1 MNKAIKA
8 FLRYPTITAI
18 LVIMA
23 VAMGIHA
30 LMGMPRTEDPTIT
43 IRTGIVAAM
52 YPGATTEQVEKQIT
66 KTLESHIFKFQEVC
80 KEKTYS
86 TSRPGL
92 AIINVELEKNV
103 KVPDVFWAKLRH
115 EMNQVR
121 AQELPSEVMGP
132 VVNSDFGDTVA
143 MLISV
148 SGERYGY
155 RELRDYVDTI
165 QDSLRT
171 VPEVGKIAVYGRQN
185 EQIWVTSSLERMSH
199 YFTDPRQIAGA
210 LNQRNEVHASGSAR
224 TDNGKI
230 PLHTTGLFNTE
241 DQIKK
246 VMVGQSPTGQP
257 SYIGDFAKVER
268 RYQDPE
274 FMVRYD
280 GKPALI
286 ISVEMQKGHNMVEM
300 GEKVTEVLNHRVK
313 PLLPPDLHLDYI
325 ANQPEV
331 VQERMSHMGREFL
344 IAIGCVIVV
353 TVLLLPFRVS
363 LIAALAIPTTMLT
376 TIAVMNAFGVQLH
389 QVSIA
394 ALIVVLGI
402 VVDDAIVIADN
413 YVELLDHKVPKAEA
427 AWRSATEVL
436 VPVLTATLTIIAS
449 FLPLVILSGSPGE
462 FILALP
468 ITVAVALSV
477 SFLVAVFVTPL
488 LCRTFI
494 HQGLHDHD
502 AEPAKHAK
510 KFNALDLLQVAY
522 KKAITYFMAKPMLA
536 VGLGAAGIALGGL
549 LFRFVPQEFFPNAER
564 NQFVVDLWMPQGTR
578 IEATDATMKRIEG
591 ELLRDK
597 RVTHLAGF
605 VGQGSPRFYYNVN
618 PQQPDPA
625 YGQFIVNTVDVKA
638 TTALVAELRT
648 RLARLTPEGM
658 VLVQELQ
665 QGQVMEAPIEFRIS
679 GDDDSKL
686 KAIGEQIGDILQK
699 DPRAQFL
706 HTDYRNDS
714 PMVNVDLN
722 TELANR
728 LGITHM
734 GVSNLL
740 NGAFDGTPVS
750 TFWEGDRAV
759 NIVLRVD
766 PEHRATFDDVRNTY
780 VGSSFTNGKVP
791 LRAIADLAPAWQTS
805 RLVRRNGVRTLT
817 VRCLQAPKAYASDIL
832 KAALPKVKAIALPPG
847 YHLEL
852 GGEFANQEETQP
864 EMVGALGISLLAI
877 FFILMIQFRNLSEPL
892 VVMASIPLSLF
903 GVVVGLLLTRNSF
916 GFTAF
921 MGMISL
927 CGIVVRN
934 AIILID
940 YIKEK
945 MHEGIPLVE
954 AATMAGERRLRPIFL
969 TTMAAAV
976 GVTPM
981 ILSGSKMWSPLAS
994 VLAVGLIFSMFF
1006 TLLVVPVIY
1015 VLVFR
1020 PKENASAGSSMAS
1033 IIPMGILALALVLA
1047 SPLSA
1052 GAPEPRNLT
1061 LETAVASALDHS
1073 TGVRIAR
1080 AKVEEASGK
1089 RRTARADF
1097 FPQLSTDATWL
1108 KRNDQPFMTIPVGS
1122 LGAVPG
1128 MGPFPTEDISLGQGK
1143 THLFI
1148 QNLTLSQPL
1157 TQLFKIHHG
1166 NEVASAEER
1175 AAKAELRKMESE
1187 IAFLTRQAY
1196 FGLLIAQA
1204 HITAAQVGVA
1214 AADLQDLDAKEAVK
1228 AGNALKVLSTGSRA
1242 KLLQNRHKLLS
1253 AQATA
1258 ADLTSELNDLMG
1270 EPLQTPLN
1278 LAPVSSDARPLPTRE
1293 ALLNQVRQSNPDL
1306 AAAQATLEKSRSGL
1320 KAGKA
1325 EYIPEMGAFVRRT
1338 HQDGLPFVQANST
1351 SYGLSLSWNIF
1362 DWGKRSGVVKQRA
1375 ALVNQAS
1382 SNYDHVR
1389 SRTEIDLDKLLRK
1402 LETARILAEAADEAC
1417 VMNVEKARLAGN
1429 QHQAGLIPASKKA
1442 EADAEAKASEADLL
1456 AARLGLDLTR
1466 AELDRLLGGGQNL

>member
-1 MNKAIKA
+1 MKTAIKA

-52 YPGATTEQVEKQIT
+52 YPGATTEQVEKQVT
-66 KTLESHIFKFQEVC
+66 KTLEAHIFKFQEVR

-86 TSRPGL
+86 TSRPGI

-103 KVPDVFWAKLRH
+103 KTPDVFWAKLRH
-115 EMNQVR
+115 EMNLVR
-121 AQELPSEVMGP
+121 AQELPREVMGP
-132 VVNSDFGDTVA
+132 VVDSDFGDTVA

-165 QDSLRT
+165 QDALRT

-210 LNQRNEVHASGSAR
+210 LNQRNEVQATGSAR

-246 VMVGQSPTGQP
+246 VMVGTSPTGQP
-257 SYIGDFAKVER
+257 SYIGDFANVER

-280 GKPALI
+280 GKPALM

-300 GEKVTEVLNHRVK
+300 GEKVTEVINQRVK

-376 TIAVMNAFGVQLH
+376 TIAVMNAFGIQLH

-413 YVELLDHKVPKAEA
+413 YVELLDHKVPRAEA

-449 FLPLVILSGSPGE
+449 FLPLIILSGSSGE

-502 AEPAKHAK
+502 AEPTEHAK

-522 KKAITYFMAKPMLA
+522 SKAINYFMAKPMLA
-536 VGLGAAGIALGGL
+536 VGLGVVGIVLGAF
-549 LFRFVPQEFFPNAER
+549 LFRFVPDEFFPNAER

-578 IEATDATMKRIEG
+578 IEATDATMKRIEN
-591 ELLRDK
+591 ELLHDK
-597 RVTHLAGF
+597 RVTHFAGF
-605 VGQGSPRFYYNVN
+605 VGQSSPRFYYNVN

-625 YGQFIVNTVDVKA
+625 YGQFLVNAVDVKA
-638 TTALVAELRT
+638 TTALVSELRT
-648 RLARLTPEGM
+648 HLARVAPEGM

-665 QGQVMEAPIEFRIS
+665 QGSVMEAPIEFRIS
-679 GDDDSKL
+679 GDDETKL

-740 NGAFDGTPVS
+740 NGAFDGAPVS

-766 PEHRATFDDVRNTY
+766 PAHRATFDDVRNTY
-780 VGSSFTNGKVP
+780 VGSSFTNEKVP
-791 LRAIADLAPAWQTS
+791 LRAIADLTPAWQTS

-817 VRCLQAPKAYASDIL
+817 VRCLQAPKTYASAIL
-832 KAALPKVKAIALPPG
+832 KDALPKVKAIALPPG

-877 FFILMIQFRNLSEPL
+877 FLILMIQFRNLAEPL

-903 GVVVGLLLTRNSF
+903 GVVVGLLMTRNSF

-940 YIKEK
+940 YMKEK

-1020 PKENASAGSSMAS
+1020 SKQESSTGASMSS
-1033 IIPMGILALALVLA
+1033 IIPMFILALVLA

-1052 GAPEPRNLT
+1052 GTPEPKRLT
-1061 LETAVASALDHS
+1061 LEGAVASALEHS
-1073 TGVRIAR
+1073 AGIRIAR

-1089 RRTARADF
+1089 KRTAGADY
-1097 FPQLSTDATWL
+1097 FPQLTTDATWL
-1108 KRNDQPFMTIPVGS
+1108 KRNDQPFMTVPAGS
-1122 LGAVPG
+1122 LGTVPG
-1128 MGPFPTEDISLGQGK
+1128 LGPFPTQDASLGQGK

-1166 NEVASAEER
+1166 NDVASAEER
-1175 AAKAELRKMESE
+1175 VAKAELRKMETE

-1204 HITAAQVGVA
+1204 QITAAQTGVVA
-1214 AADLQDLDAKEAVK
+1214 AEQQDLDAKEAVK

-1270 EPLQTPLN
+1270 EALQTPLD
-1278 LAPVSSDARPLPTRE
+1278 LAPVPPDARPLPTRE
-1293 ALLNQVRQSNPDL
+1293 ALLDQVRQSNPDL
-1306 AAAQATLEKSRSGL
+1306 AVAQATLEKSRSGL

-1325 EYIPEMGAFVRRT
+1325 EYIPEVGAFVRQT

-1362 DWGKRSGVVKQRA
+1362 DWGKRSGVVNQRA

-1382 SNYDHVR
+1382 TNFDHAR
-1389 SRTEIDLDKLLRK
+1389 NRAEIDLDKLLRK
-1402 LETARILAEAADEAC
+1402 LETARILTEAADEAC
-1417 VMNVEKARLAGN
+1417 AMNVEKARLAGN
-1429 QHQAGLIPASKKA
+1429 QNLSGLIPASKKV

-1466 AELDRLLGGGQNL
+1466 AELDRLLGGGQNP

>member
-8 FLRYPTITAI
+8 FLRYPTITAV

-30 LMGMPRTEDPTIT
+30 LLGMPRTEDPTIT

-52 YPGATTEQVEKQIT
+52 YPGATSEQVEKQVT
-66 KTLESHIFKFQEVC
+66 KTLESHIFKFQEVR

-103 KVPDVFWAKLRH
+103 KTPDVFWAKLRH
-115 EMNQVR
+115 EMNVVK
-121 AQELPSEVMGP
+121 ATELPSEVMGP
-132 VVNSDFGDTVA
+132 VVDSDFGDTVA

-148 SGERYGY
+148 SGEHYGY
-155 RELRDYVDTI
+155 RELRDYVDQI
-165 QDSLRT
+165 QDALRT

-185 EQIWVTSSLERMSH
+185 EQIWVTSDLERMSQ
-199 YFTDPRQIAGA
+199 YFTDPRMVIAA
-210 LNQRNEVHASGSAR
+210 LNQRNEVQSAGSAR
-224 TDNGKI
+224 TDNETI
-230 PLHTTGLFNTE
+230 PLHTTGSFNTE

-246 VMVGQSPTGQP
+246 VMVGMSPTGQP
-257 SYIGDFAKVER
+257 IYIGDFAKVER
-268 RYQDPE
+268 RYQDPD

-280 GKPALI
+280 GKPALM
-286 ISVEMQKGHNMVEM
+286 ISVEMQKGHNIVEM
-300 GEKVTEVLNHRVK
+300 GNKVTEVLNRLK
-313 PLLPPDLHLDYI
+313 PQLPPDLHMDYV
-325 ANQPEV
+325 ANQPKV
-331 VQERMSHMGREFL
+331 VEERIAGLGHEFV
-344 IAIGCVIVV
+344 IAIGCVILV
-353 TVLLLPFRVS
+353 TLLLLPMRVS

-376 TIAVMNAFGVQLH
+376 TIAVMNAIGLQLH

-413 YVELLDHKVPKAEA
+413 YVELLDHKVPRPEA

-436 VPVLTATLTIIAS
+436 VPVLAATLTIIAS
-449 FLPLVILSGSPGE
+449 FLPLIIISGSAGE

-477 SFLVAVFVTPL
+477 SFLVAVFITPL

-494 HQGLHDHD
+494 HKGLHDHD
-502 AEPAKHAK
+502 ADPKEQAK
-510 KFNALDLLQVAY
+510 KFNALDLLQDAY
-522 KKAITYFMAKPMLA
+522 KKAITYFMAHPALA
-536 VGLGAAGIALGGL
+536 VGLGVAGIVLGAF
-549 LFRFVPQEFFPNAER
+549 LFRFVPQQFFPSAER

-578 IEATDATMKRIEG
+578 IEATDGVMKRIEN
-591 ELLRDK
+591 ELLHDK
-597 RVTHLAGF
+597 EVTHLAGF
-605 VGQGSPRFYYNVN
+605 VGQSSPRFYYNVN

-625 YGQFIVNTVDVKA
+625 YGQFIVNTVDEKA
-638 TTALVAELRT
+638 TPALVADLRI
-648 RLARLTPEGM
+648 RLARLVPEGM

-665 QGQVMEAPIEFRIS
+665 QGAVQEAPIEFRIS
-679 GDDDSKL
+679 GDDESKL
-686 KAIGEQIGDILQK
+686 KAIGGQIEDILHT
-699 DPRAQFL
+699 DPRAQFI

-714 PMVNVDLN
+714 PMLNVNLN

-740 NGAFDGTPVS
+740 NGAFDGAPVS

-759 NIVLRVD
+759 NILLRVD
-766 PEHRATFDDVRNTY
+766 PAHRASFDDVRDTY
-780 VGSSFTNGKVP
+780 VGSSIASEKVP
-791 LRAIADLAPAWQTS
+791 LRAVADLAPAWQTS
-805 RLVRRNGVRTLT
+805 RIVRRNGVPTLT
-817 VRCLQAPKAYASDIL
+817 VRCLAAPGTYASAIL
-832 KAALPKVKAIALPPG
+832 KEALPKVKALELPPG
-847 YHLEL
+847 YRLEL
-852 GGEFANQEETQP
+852 GGEFANQNETQP
-864 EMVGALGISLLAI
+864 EMVVALGISLLAI
-877 FFILMIQFRNLSEPL
+877 FFILMIQFRNLVEPL

-903 GVVVGLLLTRNSF
+903 GVVLGLIITRNSF

-945 MHEGIPLVE
+945 LHEGIPLVE
-954 AATMAGERRLRPIFL
+954 AATLAGERRLRPIFL

-1020 PKENASAGSSMAS
+1020 PRKKSGTGLGVAS
-1033 IIPMGILALALVLA
+1033 IIPLVVLALAF
-1047 SPLSA
+1047 SRPLSA
-1052 GAPEPRNLT
+1052 AAPGVRHLT
-1061 LETAVASALDHS
+1061 LEEAVASALDHS
-1073 TGVRIAR
+1073 AGIRIAR
-1080 AKVEEASGK
+1080 AKVDEAAGK
-1089 RRTARADF
+1089 KRTARADY
-1097 FPQLSTDATWL
+1097 FPQLSMDATWL
-1108 KRNDQPFMTIPVGS
+1108 KRNDQPFMTIPAGS
-1122 LGAVPG
+1122 LGTVPG
-1128 MGPFPTEDISLGQGK
+1128 LGPFPTEDASLGQGK
-1143 THLFI
+1143 THLFV

-1175 AAKAELRKMESE
+1175 VAQAELRKMETE
-1187 IAFLTRQAY
+1187 IAYRTRQAY

-1204 HITAAQVGVA
+1204 QITAAQEGVTA
-1214 AADLQDLDAKEAVK
+1214 AEQQDLDAREAVK
-1228 AGNALKVLSTGSRA
+1228 AGNALKVLQTGSRA
-1242 KLLQNRHKLLS
+1242 KLLQNRHKLIE

-1270 EPLQTPLN
+1270 EPLQTPLD
-1278 LAPVSSDARPLPTRE
+1278 LAPVSPDPRPLPTRE
-1293 ALLNQVRQSNPDL
+1293 AMMEQIRKSNPDL
-1306 AAAQATLEKSRSGL
+1306 GIAQATLEKSRSAL
-1320 KAGKA
+1320 KAGKS
-1325 EYIPEMGAFVRRT
+1325 EYIPEVGAFVRQT

-1351 SYGLSLSWNIF
+1351 SYGLSLSWNIL
-1362 DWGKRSGVVKQRA
+1362 DWGKRSGVVHQRA
-1375 ALVNQAS
+1375 ALVNQAT
-1382 SNYDHVR
+1382 YDYDR
-1389 SRTEIDLDKLLRK
+1389 LRNRAEIDLDKLLRK
-1402 LETARILAEAADEAC
+1402 LETDQLQVEAAEEAHA
-1417 VMNVEKARLAGN
+1417 MNAEKARLTGN
-1429 QHQAGLIPASKKA
+1429 QFRAGLIPAAKKLEA
-1442 EADAEAKASEADLL
+1442 EADARASEADLL

-1466 AELDRLLGGGQNL
+1466 AGLDRLLGGGLGR

>member
-18 LVIMA
+18 LFIMTVA
-23 VAMGIHA
+23 VGLHA

-52 YPGATTEQVEKQIT
+52 YPGATSEQVEKQVT
-66 KTLESHIFKFQEVC
+66 KTLESHIFKFQEVR

-86 TSRPGL
+86 TNRPGI

-103 KVPDVFWAKLRH
+103 KNPDVFWAKLRH
-115 EMNQVR
+115 EMNLVK
-121 AQELPSEVMGP
+121 ATELPSEVMGP
-132 VVNSDFGDTVA
+132 VVDSDFGDTVA
-143 MLISV
+143 MLICV

-155 RELRDYVDTI
+155 RELRDYVDQI
-165 QDSLRT
+165 QDAVRT

-185 EQIWVTSSLERMSH
+185 EQVWVTSSLERMSH
-199 YFTDPRQIAGA
+199 YFTDPRQVAGA
-210 LNQRNEVHASGSAR
+210 LNQRNEIQATGSAR
-224 TDNGKI
+224 TDNGQI
-230 PLHTTGLFNTE
+230 PLHTTGYFNTE

-246 VMVGQSPTGQP
+246 VMVGMSPTGQP
-257 SYIGDFAKVER
+257 IYIGDFANVER

-280 GKPALI
+280 GKPALM
-286 ISVEMQKGHNMVEM
+286 ISVEMQKGHNIVEM
-300 GEKVTEVLNHRVK
+300 GEKVTEVLDQRVK

-325 ANQPEV
+325 ANQPKV
-331 VQERMSHMGREFL
+331 VEERIAGLGHEFL
-344 IAIGCVIVV
+344 IAIGCVILV
-353 TVLLLPFRVS
+353 TILLLPMRVAV
-363 LIAALAIPTTMLT
+363 IAALAIPTTMLT
-376 TIAVMNAFGVQLH
+376 TVGVMNAIGIQLH

-394 ALIVVLGI
+394 ALILVLGI

-413 YVELLDHKVPKAEA
+413 YVELLDHKVPRPEA
-427 AWRSATEVL
+427 AWRSASEVL
-436 VPVLTATLTIIAS
+436 VPVLVATLTIIAS
-449 FLPLVILSGSPGE
+449 FLPLTIISGSSGE

-477 SFLVAVFVTPL
+477 SFLVAIFLTPL

-494 HQGLHDHD
+494 MKGLHDHS
-502 AEPAKHAK
+502 AEPVEGAK
-510 KFNALDLLQVAY
+510 KFNALDILQAGY
-522 KKAITYFMAKPMLA
+522 KKAITYFMARPMVA
-536 VGLGAAGIALGGL
+536 VGLGVAGIVLGAF
-549 LFRFVPQEFFPNAER
+549 LFRFVPEQFFPNAER

-578 IEATDATMKRIEG
+578 IEATDAVMKRIEA
-591 ELLRDK
+591 ELLHDK
-597 RVTHLAGF
+597 EVAHIAGF
-605 VGQGSPRFYYNVN
+605 VGQSSPRFYYNVN

-625 YGQFIVNTVDVKA
+625 YGQFIVNTRTVKGS
-638 TTALVAELRT
+638 TTLVADLRT
-648 RLARLTPEGM
+648 RLARLAPEGM

-665 QGQVMEAPIEFRIS
+665 QGAVMEAPIEFRIS
-679 GDDDSKL
+679 GDDETKL
-686 KAIGEQIGDILQK
+686 KAIGEQIGDILHK
-699 DPRAQFL
+699 DPKAQFI

-714 PMVNVDLN
+714 PLVNVNLN

-740 NGAFDGTPVS
+740 YGAFDGAPVS

-766 PEHRATFDDVRNTY
+766 PAHRASFDDVRNTY
-780 VGSSFTNGKVP
+780 VGSSISNGRVP
-791 LRAIADLAPAWQTS
+791 LRAVADLAPSWQTS

-817 VRCLQAPKAYASDIL
+817 VRCLAAPGAYAANIL
-832 KAALPKVKAIALPPG
+832 KAALPKVKALELPAG

-864 EMVGALGISLLAI
+864 EMVVALSISLLAI
-877 FFILMIQFRNLSEPL
+877 FLILMLQFRNLVEPL

-903 GVVVGLLLTRNSF
+903 GVVVGLLITRNSF

-945 MHEGIPLVE
+945 LHEGVPLVE
-954 AATMAGERRLRPIFL
+954 AATLAGERRLRPIFL

-981 ILSGSKMWSPLAS
+981 ILSGSKLWSPLAS

-1020 PKENASAGSSMAS
+1020 SKQPSSTGSSVVS
-1033 IIPMGILALALVLA
+1033 IIPLVILALALA

-1052 GAPEPRNLT
+1052 EAPEPRHLT
-1061 LETAVASALDHS
+1061 LESAVASALEHS
-1073 TGVRIAR
+1073 AGVRIAR

-1089 RRTARADF
+1089 RRTARADY

-1108 KRNDQPFMTIPVGS
+1108 KRNDQPFMTIPAGS
-1122 LGAVPG
+1122 LGTVPG
-1128 MGPFPTEDISLGQGK
+1128 MGPFPTQDANLGQGK
-1143 THLFI
+1143 THLFV

-1157 TQLFKIHHG
+1157 TQMFKIHHG

-1175 AAKAELRKMESE
+1175 VAQAELRKMETE
-1187 IAFLTRQAY
+1187 IAYLTRQAY
-1196 FGLLIAQA
+1196 FGLLIAKAQ
-1204 HITAAQVGVA
+1204 IMAAQTSLA
-1214 AADLQDLDAKEAVK
+1214 AAEQQDLDAKEAVS
-1228 AGNALKVLSTGSRA
+1228 AGNALKVIQTGSRA
-1242 KLLQNRHKLLS
+1242 KLLQNRHKLIS
-1253 AQATA
+1253 ARATA
-1258 ADLTSELNDLMG
+1258 ADLMSELDDLMG
-1270 EPLQTPLN
+1270 ESLQSPLD
-1278 LAPVSSDARPLPTRE
+1278 LAPVSPDPRPLPTRE
-1293 ALLNQVRQSNPDL
+1293 AMLDQVRQGNPDL
-1306 AAAQATLEKSRSGL
+1306 AVAQATLEKSRSAL
-1320 KAGKA
+1320 KAGKS
-1325 EYIPEMGAFVRRT
+1325 EYIPELGAFIRQT
-1338 HQDGLPFVQANST
+1338 HQDGVPFVQANST
-1351 SYGLSLSWNIF
+1351 TYGLSLSWNIL
-1362 DWGKRSGVVKQRA
+1362 DWGKRSGVVNQRA
-1375 ALVNQAS
+1375 ALVSQAS
-1382 SNYDHVR
+1382 SNYDR
-1389 SRTEIDLDKLLRK
+1389 IRNRAEIDLDKLLRK
-1402 LETARILAEAADEAC
+1402 VETAKLLVEAAEEAC
-1417 VMNVEKARLAGN
+1417 AMNVEKARLAGN
-1429 QHQAGLIPASKKA
+1429 QNQSGLIPVTKKV
-1442 EADAEAKASEADLL
+1442 EADAEATASEADLL

-1466 AELDRLLGGGQNL
+1466 AELDRLLGGGLRQ

>member
-18 LVIMA
+18 LFIMA
-23 VAMGIHA
+23 VAVGIHA

-52 YPGATTEQVEKQIT
+52 YPGATSEQVEKQVT
-66 KTLESHIFKFQEVC
+66 KTLESHIFKFQEVR

-86 TSRPGL
+86 TNRPGI

-103 KVPDVFWAKLRH
+103 KNPDVFWAKLRH
-115 EMNQVR
+115 EMNLVKVT
-121 AQELPSEVMGP
+121 ELPSEVMGP
-132 VVNSDFGDTVA
+132 VVDSDFGDTVA
-143 MLISV
+143 MLVCV

-165 QDSLRT
+165 QDALRT
-171 VPEVGKIAVYGRQN
+171 VPEVGKIAVYGQQN
-185 EQIWVTSSLERMSH
+185 EQVWVTSSLERMSQ
-199 YFTDPRQIAGA
+199 YFTDPRQVAGA
-210 LNQRNEVHASGSAR
+210 LNQRNEIQATGSAR
-224 TDNGKI
+224 TDNGNI
-230 PLHTTGLFNTE
+230 PLHATGSFNTE

-246 VMVGQSPTGQP
+246 VMVGMSPTGQP
-257 SYIGDFAKVER
+257 IYIGDFANVER

-280 GKPALI
+280 GKPALM
-286 ISVEMQKGHNMVEM
+286 ISVEMQKGKNIVEM
-300 GEKVTEVLNHRVK
+300 GEKVTEVLDHRVK

-325 ANQPEV
+325 ANQPKV
-331 VQERMSHMGREFL
+331 VEERIAGLGHEFL
-344 IAIGCVIVV
+344 IAIGCVILV
-353 TVLLLPFRVS
+353 TILLLPMRVAV
-363 LIAALAIPTTMLT
+363 IAALAIPTTMLT
-376 TIAVMNAFGVQLH
+376 TVGVMNAIGIQLH

-394 ALIVVLGI
+394 ALILVLGI

-413 YVELLDHKVPKAEA
+413 YVELLDHKVPRLEA
-427 AWRSATEVL
+427 AWRSASDVL
-436 VPVLTATLTIIAS
+436 VPVLVATLTIIAS
-449 FLPLVILSGSPGE
+449 FLPLTIISGSSGE

-477 SFLVAVFVTPL
+477 SFLVAVFLTPL

-494 HQGLHDHD
+494 LKGLHDHS
-502 AEPAKHAK
+502 AEPVEEGVK
-510 KFNALDLLQVAY
+510 KFNALDLLQAGY
-522 KKAITYFMAKPMLA
+522 KTAITYFMARPMVA
-536 VGLGAAGIALGGL
+536 VGLGTAGIVLGVF
-549 LFRFVPQEFFPNAER
+549 LFRFVPQQFFPNAER

-578 IEATDATMKRIEG
+578 IEATDTVMKRIEA
-591 ELLRDK
+591 ELLHDK
-597 RVTHLAGF
+597 EVAHIAGF
-605 VGQGSPRFYYNVN
+605 VGQSSPRFYYNVN

-625 YGQFIVNTVDVKA
+625 YGQFIVNTNTVKGS
-638 TTALVAELRT
+638 TVLVADLRT
-648 RLARLTPEGM
+648 RLARLVPEGM

-665 QGQVMEAPIEFRIS
+665 QGAVMEAPIEFRIS
-679 GDDDSKL
+679 GDDETKL

-699 DPRAQFL
+699 DPKAQFI
-706 HTDYRNDS
+706 HTDFRNDS
-714 PMVNVDLN
+714 PMVNVNLN

-740 NGAFDGTPVS
+740 HGAFDGAPVS

-766 PEHRATFDDVRNTY
+766 PAHRASFDDLRDTY
-780 VGSSFTNGKVP
+780 VGSSITNGRVP
-791 LRAIADLAPAWQTS
+791 LRAVADLAPAWQTS

-817 VRCLQAPKAYASDIL
+817 VRCLAAPGAYAADIL
-832 KAALPKVKAIALPPG
+832 KGALPKVKALELPAG

-864 EMVGALGISLLAI
+864 EMVVALSISLLAI
-877 FFILMIQFRNLSEPL
+877 FLILMLQFRNLVEPL

-903 GVVVGLLLTRNSF
+903 GVVAGLLVTRNSF

-945 MHEGIPLVE
+945 LHEGVPLVE
-954 AATMAGERRLRPIFL
+954 AATLAGERRLRPIFL

-981 ILSGSKMWSPLAS
+981 ILSGSKLWSPLAS

-1015 VLVFR
+1015 VLVFQ
-1020 PKENASAGSSMAS
+1020 PKENPSTGSGATS
-1033 IIPMGILALALVLA
+1033 IIPMVILALALV
-1047 SPLSA
+1047 SPLNA
-1052 GAPEPRNLT
+1052 GTTEPRRLT

-1073 TGVRIAR
+1073 AAIRIAR

-1089 RRTARADF
+1089 KRTARADY
-1097 FPQLSTDATWL
+1097 FPQLSMDATWL
-1108 KRNDQPFMTIPVGS
+1108 KRNDQPFMTIPTGS
-1122 LGAVPG
+1122 LGTVPG
-1128 MGPFPTEDISLGQGK
+1128 LGPFPTQDATLGQGK
-1143 THLFI
+1143 THLFY
-1148 QNLTLSQPL
+1148 QNITLSQPL

-1175 AAKAELRKMESE
+1175 VAKAELRKMETE
-1187 IAFLTRQAY
+1187 IAYLTRQTY
-1196 FGLLIAQA
+1196 YGLLIAQA
-1204 HITAAQVGVA
+1204 QIKAAQTGLA
-1214 AADLQDLDAKEAVK
+1214 AAEQQDLDAKEAVR
-1228 AGNALKVLSTGSRA
+1228 AGHALKVLQTGSRA
-1242 KLLQNRHKLLS
+1242 KLLQNRHRLLA
-1253 AQATA
+1253 AQAAA
-1258 ADLTSELNDLMG
+1258 ADLSSELNDLMG
-1270 EPLQTPLN
+1270 EPLPTPLD
-1278 LAPVSSDARPLPTRE
+1278 LAPVYPDPRPLPERDAMLE
-1293 ALLNQVRQSNPDL
+1293 QVRKSNPDL
-1306 AAAQATLEKSRSGL
+1306 AVAQASLDKSRSAL
-1320 KAGKA
+1320 KAGKS
-1325 EYIPEMGAFVRRT
+1325 EYIPEVGAFVRQT
-1338 HQDGLPFVQANST
+1338 HQDGLPFVQTNST
-1351 SYGLSLSWNIF
+1351 SYGLSLTWNIL
-1362 DWGKRSGVVKQRA
+1362 DWGKRSGVVNQRA
-1375 ALVNQAS
+1375 ALVSQAS
-1382 SNYDHVR
+1382 SNYHRVR
-1389 SRTEIDLDKLLRK
+1389 NRAEIDLDKLLRK
-1402 LETARILAEAADEAC
+1402 LETARILAEAAEEAC
-1417 VMNVEKARLAGN
+1417 AMNLEKARLTGN
-1429 QHQAGLIPASKKA
+1429 QHQAGLVPAARKV

-1466 AELDRLLGGGQNL
+1466 AELDRLLGGGQNP

>member
-23 VAMGIHA
+23 VALGIHA
-30 LMGMPRTEDPTIT
+30 LMGMPRTEDPSIT
-43 IRTGIVAAM
+43 IRTGIVAAI
-52 YPGATTEQVEKQIT
+52 YPGATTEQVEKQVT
-66 KTLESHIFKFQEVC
+66 KTLESHIFKFQEVR

-103 KVPDVFWAKLRH
+103 KTPDVFWAKLRH
-115 EMNQVR
+115 EMNLVK
-121 AQELPSEVMGP
+121 ATELPGEVMGP
-132 VVNSDFGDTVA
+132 VVDSDFGDTVA
-143 MLISV
+143 MLICV

-165 QDSLRT
+165 QDALRT

-185 EQIWVTSSLERMSH
+185 EQIWVTSSLERMSQ
-199 YFTDPRQIAGA
+199 YFTDPRQIVGA
-210 LNQRNEVHASGSAR
+210 LNQRNEIQAAGNAR
-224 TDNGKI
+224 TDNGQI
-230 PLHTTGLFNTE
+230 PLHTTGSFNTE
-241 DQIKK
+241 EQIKK
-246 VMVGQSPTGQP
+246 VMVGMSPTGQP
-257 SYIGDFAKVER
+257 IYIGDFASVER

-280 GKPALI
+280 GKPALM
-286 ISVEMQKGHNMVEM
+286 ISVEMQKGHNIVEM
-300 GEKVTEVLNHRVK
+300 GNKVTEVLNHRVK
-313 PLLPPDLHLDYI
+313 PMLPPDLHMDYI
-325 ANQPEV
+325 ANQPQV
-331 VQERMSHMGREFL
+331 VEERMTHMGREFL

-376 TIAVMNAFGVQLH
+376 TIAVMNVFGIQLH

-413 YVELLDHKVPKAEA
+413 YVELLDHKVPRPEA

-436 VPVLTATLTIIAS
+436 VPVLAATLTIIAS
-449 FLPLVILSGSPGE
+449 FLPLIIISGSAGE

-494 HQGLHDHD
+494 HKGLHDHD
-502 AEPAKHAK
+502 AEPTDHVK

-522 KKAITYFMAKPMLA
+522 KKAITYFMSKPMLA
-536 VGLGAAGIALGGL
+536 VGLGVAGIVLGAF

-605 VGQGSPRFYYNVN
+605 VGQSSPRFYYNVN

-638 TTALVAELRT
+638 TTALVEELRS
-648 RLARLTPEGM
+648 RLARLAPEGM

-665 QGQVMEAPIEFRIS
+665 QGAVMEAPIEFRIS
-679 GDDDSKL
+679 GDDEAKL

-714 PMVNVDLN
+714 PMINVDLN

-740 NGAFDGTPVS
+740 YGAFDGAPVS

-759 NIVLRVD
+759 NLVLRVD
-766 PEHRATFDDVRNTY
+766 PAHRATFDDVRNTY
-780 VGSSFTNGKVP
+780 VGSSITNGKVP
-791 LRAIADLAPAWQTS
+791 LRAIADLAPTWQTS

-817 VRCLQAPKAYASDIL
+817 VRCLQAPRTYASSIL
-832 KAALPKVKAIALPPG
+832 KDALPKVKALKLPPG
-847 YHLEL
+847 YRLEL

-864 EMVGALGISLLAI
+864 EMVVALGISLLAI
-877 FFILMIQFRNLSEPL
+877 FFILMIQFRNLVEPL

-903 GVVVGLLLTRNSF
+903 GVVVGLLITRNSF

-945 MHEGIPLVE
+945 LREGIPLVE
-954 AATMAGERRLRPIFL
+954 AATLAGERRLRPIFL

-981 ILSGSKMWSPLAS
+981 VLSGSKMWSPLAS

-1020 PKENASAGSSMAS
+1020 SKESSSTGSRVVSV
-1033 IIPMGILALALVLA
+1033 IPMFILALVLA

-1052 GAPEPRNLT
+1052 GVSEPKHLT
-1061 LETAVASALDHS
+1061 LEQAVASALDHS
-1073 TGVRIAR
+1073 AAIRIAR
-1080 AKVEEASGK
+1080 AKVDEAAGK
-1089 RRTARADF
+1089 KRTARADY
-1097 FPQLSTDATWL
+1097 FPQLAMDATWL
-1108 KRNDQPFMTIPVGS
+1108 KRNDQPFMTIPAGS
-1122 LGAVPG
+1122 LGNVPG
-1128 MGPFPTEDISLGQGK
+1128 LGPFPTQDANLGQGK
-1143 THLFI
+1143 THLFY
-1148 QNLTLSQPL
+1148 QNITLSQPL

-1175 AAKAELRKMESE
+1175 GAKAELRKMETE
-1187 IAFLTRQAY
+1187 IAYQTRQAY
-1196 FGLLIAQA
+1196 YGLLIAQA
-1204 HITAAQVGVA
+1204 QITAAQAGVA
-1214 AADLQDLDAKEAVK
+1214 AAESQDLDAQDAVK
-1228 AGNALKVLSTGSRA
+1228 AGNALKVQQIGSRA
-1242 KLLQNRHKLLS
+1242 KLLQNRYKLS
-1253 AQATA
+1253 TAQATA
-1258 ADLTSELNDLMG
+1258 SDLASELNDLMG
-1270 EPLQTPLN
+1270 EPLQTPLD
-1278 LAPVSSDARPLPTRE
+1278 LAPVSTEARPLPARE
-1293 ALLNQVRQSNPDL
+1293 AMLDQIRKSNPDL
-1306 AAAQATLEKSRSGL
+1306 AVAQASLEKSRSAL
-1320 KAGKA
+1320 KAGKS
-1325 EYIPEMGAFVRRT
+1325 EYIPELGAFIRQT

-1351 SYGLSLSWNIF
+1351 SYGLSLSWTIF
-1362 DWGKRSGVVKQRA
+1362 DWGKRSGVVHQRA
-1375 ALVNQAS
+1375 ALASQAS
-1382 SNYDHVR
+1382 SNYDRVR
-1389 SRTEIDLDKLLRK
+1389 NRTEIDLDRLLRK
-1402 LETARILAEAADEAC
+1402 LETARILSEAAEDANA
-1417 VMNVEKARLAGN
+1417 MNVEKARLAGN
-1429 QHQAGLIPASKKA
+1429 QHKSGLIPVSKKL
-1442 EADAEAKASEADLL
+1442 EADAEATASEAELL

-1466 AELDRLLGGGQNL
+1466 AELDRLLGGGLNQ

>member
-1 MNKAIKA
+1 MNNAIKA
-8 FLRYPTITAI
+8 FLRYPTITAV
-18 LVIMA
+18 LVVMA

-52 YPGATTEQVEKQIT
+52 YPGATSEQVEKQVT
-66 KTLESHIFKFQEVC
+66 KTLESHIFKFQEVR

-103 KVPDVFWAKLRH
+103 KNPDVFWAKLRH
-115 EMNQVR
+115 EMNVVR
-121 AQELPSEVMGP
+121 ATELPREVMGP
-132 VVNSDFGDTVA
+132 VVDSDFGDTVA
-143 MLISV
+143 MLITV
-148 SGERYGY
+148 SGEHYGY
-155 RELRDYVDTI
+155 RELRDYVDQI
-165 QDSLRT
+165 QDALRT

-185 EQIWVTSSLERMSH
+185 EQIWVTSDLERMSQ
-199 YFTDPRQIAGA
+199 YFTDPRMVMAA
-210 LNQRNEVHASGSAR
+210 LNQRNEVQSAGSAR
-224 TDNGKI
+224 TDNEII
-230 PLHTTGLFNTE
+230 PLHTTGSFNTE

-246 VMVGQSPTGQP
+246 VMVGMSPTGQP
-257 SYIGDFAKVER
+257 IYIGDFAQVER

-280 GKPALI
+280 GKPALM
-286 ISVEMQKGHNMVEM
+286 ISVEMQKGHNIVEM
-300 GEKVTEVLNHRVK
+300 GNKVTEVLNRLKVQ
-313 PLLPPDLHLDYI
+313 LPPDLHMDYV
-325 ANQPEV
+325 ANQPKV
-331 VQERMSHMGREFL
+331 VEERIAGLGHEFI
-344 IAIGCVIVV
+344 IAIGCVILV
-353 TVLLLPFRVS
+353 TLLLLPMRVS

-376 TIAVMNAFGVQLH
+376 TIAVMSAIGIQLH

-413 YVELLDHKVPKAEA
+413 YVELLDHKVPRPEA

-436 VPVLTATLTIIAS
+436 VPVLAATLTIIAS
-449 FLPLVILSGSPGE
+449 FLPLVIISGSAGE

-477 SFLVAVFVTPL
+477 SFLVAVFITPL

-494 HQGLHDHD
+494 HKGLHDHD
-502 AEPAKHAK
+502 ADPKEQAK
-510 KFNALDLLQVAY
+510 KFNALDLLQEAY
-522 KKAITYFMAKPMLA
+522 KKAITYFMAHPSLA
-536 VGLGAAGIALGGL
+536 VGLGVAGIVLGAF
-549 LFRFVPQEFFPNAER
+549 LFRFVPQQFFPSAER
-564 NQFVVDLWMPQGTR
+564 NQFVVDIWMPQGTR
-578 IEATDATMKRIEG
+578 IEATDGVMKRIEQ
-591 ELLRDK
+591 ELLHDK
-597 RVTHLAGF
+597 EVTHLAAF
-605 VGQGSPRFYYNVN
+605 VGQSSPRFYYNVN

-625 YGQFIVNTVDVKA
+625 YGQFIVNTVDEKA
-638 TTALVAELRT
+638 TPALVADLRV
-648 RLARLTPEGM
+648 RLARLVPEGM

-665 QGQVMEAPIEFRIS
+665 QGAVQEAPIEFRIS
-679 GDDDSKL
+679 GDDEAKL
-686 KAIGEQIGDILQK
+686 KSIGGQIEDILHA
-699 DPRAQFL
+699 DPRAQFI

-714 PMVNVDLN
+714 PVLNVNLN

-740 NGAFDGTPVS
+740 NGAFDGAPVS

-766 PEHRATFDDVRNTY
+766 PAHRASFDDVRDTY
-780 VGSSFTNGKVP
+780 VGSSIGGEKVP
-791 LRAIADLAPAWQTS
+791 LRAVADLAPSWQTS
-805 RLVRRNGVRTLT
+805 RIVRRNGVPTLT
-817 VRCLQAPKAYASDIL
+817 VRCLAAPGTYASAIL
-832 KAALPKVKAIALPPG
+832 KDALPKVKALGLPAG
-847 YHLEL
+847 YRLEL
-852 GGEFANQEETQP
+852 GGEIANQNETQP
-864 EMVGALGISLLAI
+864 EMVVALGISLLAI
-877 FFILMIQFRNLSEPL
+877 FLILMIQFRNLLEPL

-903 GVVVGLLLTRNSF
+903 GVVLGLLVTRNSF

-945 MHEGIPLVE
+945 LREGIPLVE
-954 AATMAGERRLRPIFL
+954 AATLAGERRLRPIFL

-1020 PKENASAGSSMAS
+1020 PRKKSGPGLVVAS
-1033 IIPMGILALALVLA
+1033 ILPLVVLALAFA

-1052 GAPEPRNLT
+1052 AAPEARHLT
-1061 LETAVASALDHS
+1061 LEEAVASALDHS
-1073 TGVRIAR
+1073 AGVRIAR
-1080 AKVEEASGK
+1080 AKVEEAAGK
-1089 RRTARADF
+1089 KRTARADY
-1097 FPQLSTDATWL
+1097 FPQLSMDATWL
-1108 KRNDQPFMTIPVGS
+1108 KRNDQPFMTIPAGS
-1122 LGAVPG
+1122 LGTVPG
-1128 MGPFPTEDISLGQGK
+1128 LGPFPTQDASLGQGK
-1143 THLFI
+1143 THLFL

-1175 AAKAELRKMESE
+1175 VAKAELRKMEAE
-1187 IAFLTRQAY
+1187 IAYRTRQAY

-1204 HITAAQVGVA
+1204 QIAAAQEGVTAAEQ
-1214 AADLQDLDAKEAVK
+1214 QDLDAREAVK
-1228 AGNALKVLSTGSRA
+1228 AGNALKVLQTGSRA
-1242 KLLQNRHKLLS
+1242 KLLQNRAKLNS
-1253 AQATA
+1253 AQASA
-1258 ADLTSELNDLMG
+1258 ADLASELNDLMG
-1270 EPLQTPLN
+1270 EPLQTPLD
-1278 LAPVSSDARPLPTRE
+1278 LAPVSPDPRPLPARD
-1293 ALLNQVRQSNPDL
+1293 ALLDQVRQSNPDM
-1306 AAAQATLEKSRSGL
+1306 AVAKATLEKSRSAL
-1320 KAGKA
+1320 KAGKS
-1325 EYIPEMGAFVRRT
+1325 EYIPELGAFVRQT

-1351 SYGLSLSWNIF
+1351 SYGLSLSWNIL
-1362 DWGKRSGVVKQRA
+1362 DWGKRSGVVHQRA
-1375 ALVNQAS
+1375 AMVNAAT
-1382 SNYDHVR
+1382 YDFDR
-1389 SRTEIDLDKLLRK
+1389 IRNRAEIDLDRLLRK
-1402 LETARILAEAADEAC
+1402 LDTDRLLVEAAEEAHA
-1417 VMNVEKARLAGN
+1417 MNAEKARLAGN
-1429 QHQAGLIPASKKA
+1429 QYKSGLIPASKKL
-1442 EADAEAKASEADLL
+1442 EADAEARASEADLL

-1466 AELDRLLGGGQNL
+1466 ADLDRLLGGGVNP

>member
-23 VAMGIHA
+23 VALGVHA

-52 YPGATTEQVEKQIT
+52 YPGATSEQVEKQVT
-66 KTLESHIFKFQEVC
+66 KTLESHIFKFPEVR

-103 KVPDVFWAKLRH
+103 KTPDVFWAKLRH
-115 EMNQVR
+115 EMNLVR
-121 AQELPSEVMGP
+121 ATELPGEVMGP
-132 VVNSDFGDTVA
+132 VVDSDFGDTVA
-143 MLISV
+143 MLICV

-171 VPEVGKIAVYGRQN
+171 IPEVGKIAVYGRQN

-199 YFTDPRQIAGA
+199 YFTDPRQVAGA
-210 LNQRNEVHASGSAR
+210 LNQRNEVQATGSAR
-224 TDNGKI
+224 TDSGKI
-230 PLHTTGLFNTE
+230 PLHTTGSFNSE
-241 DQIKK
+241 EQIKK
-246 VMVGQSPTGQP
+246 VMVGMSPAGQP
-257 SYIGDFAKVER
+257 IYIGDFAQVER

-280 GKPALI
+280 GRPALM

-300 GEKVTEVLNHRVK
+300 GHKVEEVLEHRVK
-313 PLLPPDLHLDYI
+313 TLLPPDLHLDYI

-376 TIAVMNAFGVQLH
+376 TIAVMSAIGIQLH

-413 YVELLDHKVPKAEA
+413 YVELLDHKVPRSEA

-436 VPVLTATLTIIAS
+436 VPVLAATLTIIAS
-449 FLPLVILSGSPGE
+449 FLPLIIISGSAGE

-494 HQGLHDHD
+494 LKGLHDHD
-502 AEPAKHAK
+502 ADPKDEAK
-510 KFNALDLLQVAY
+510 KFNALDVLQVGY
-522 KKAITYFMAKPMLA
+522 SKAITYFMAKPMLA
-536 VGLGAAGIALGGL
+536 VGLGVAGIALGGF

-578 IEATDATMKRIEG
+578 IEATDATMKRIES
-591 ELLRDK
+591 ELLHDK

-605 VGQGSPRFYYNVN
+605 VGQSSPRFYYNVN

-638 TTALVAELRT
+638 TTALVSELRT
-648 RLARLTPEGM
+648 RLGQLAPEGM

-665 QGQVMEAPIEFRIS
+665 QGAVMEAPVEFRIS
-679 GDDDSKL
+679 GEDEAKL
-686 KAIGEQIGDILQK
+686 KAIGEQIGDILRQ

-714 PMVNVDLN
+714 PVVNVDLN

-740 NGAFDGTPVS
+740 NGAFDGAPVS

-780 VGSSFTNGKVP
+780 VNSSITNGKVP
-791 LRAIADLAPAWQTS
+791 LRAVADLTPTWQTS
-805 RLVRRNGVRTLT
+805 RLVRRNGIRTLT
-817 VRCLQAPKAYASDIL
+817 VRCLQAPKTYASAIL
-832 KAALPKVKAIALPPG
+832 KDALPKVKAISLPEG
-847 YHLEL
+847 YHIEL

-877 FFILMIQFRNLSEPL
+877 FFILMIQFRNLVEPL

-903 GVVVGLLLTRNSF
+903 GVVFGLLITRNSF

-945 MHEGIPLVE
+945 LREGISLVE
-954 AATMAGERRLRPIFL
+954 AATLAGERRLRPIFL

-1020 PKENASAGSSMAS
+1020 SKEQSSKRS
-1033 IIPMGILALALVLA
+1033 GLESVIPVLLVALALA
-1047 SPLSA
+1047 SPLRASS
-1052 GAPEPRNLT
+1052 PEPKRLT
-1061 LETAVASALDHS
+1061 LEGAVASALDHS
-1073 TGVRIAR
+1073 AGVRIAR
-1080 AKVEEASGK
+1080 AKVEEAAGK
-1089 RRTARADF
+1089 KRTARADY

-1108 KRNDQPFMTIPVGS
+1108 KRNDQPFMTIPAGS
-1122 LGAVPG
+1122 LGTVPG
-1128 MGPFPTEDISLGQGK
+1128 LGPFPTQDATLGQGK
-1143 THLFI
+1143 THLFL

-1157 TQLFKIHHG
+1157 TQLFKISHG

-1175 AAKAELRKMESE
+1175 AAKAELRKMEAE
-1187 IAFLTRQAY
+1187 IAYLTRQAY

-1204 HITAAQVGVA
+1204 QIKSAQAGVTAAEQ
-1214 AADLQDLDAKEAVK
+1214 LNQDARQAVV
-1228 AGNALKVLSTGSRA
+1228 AGNALKVLETGSKA
-1242 KLLQNRHKLLS
+1242 KLLQNRHKLMS
-1253 AQATA
+1253 AKATVE
-1258 ADLTSELNDLMG
+1258 DLTSELNDLMG
-1270 EPLQTPLN
+1270 EPLQTPLD
-1278 LAPVSSDARPLPTRE
+1278 LAPVVPDQRPLPERE
-1293 ALLNQVRQSNPDL
+1293 TMLSQVRQVNPDVQI
-1306 AAAQATLEKSRSGL
+1306 ATATLEKSRSAL

-1325 EYIPEMGAFVRRT
+1325 EYIPEVGVFVRQT
-1338 HQDGLPFVQANST
+1338 HQEGVPFVQSNST
-1351 SYGLSLSWNIF
+1351 SYGLSLSWNIL
-1362 DWGKRSGVVKQRA
+1362 DWGKRSGVVHQRA
-1375 ALVNQAS
+1375 ALASQAS
-1382 SNYDHVR
+1382 YNYDRVWNR
-1389 SRTEIDLDKLLRK
+1389 AEIDLDRLLRK
-1402 LETARILAEAADEAC
+1402 LETAQLLADAAEEAC
-1417 VMNVEKARLAGN
+1417 AMNIEKARLANN
-1429 QHQAGLIPASKKA
+1429 QYQSGLIQASKKD
-1442 EADAEAKASEADLL
+1442 EAVAEAKASEADLL
-1456 AARLGLDLTR
+1456 AARLGVELTR
-1466 AELDRLLGGGQNL
+1466 AELDRLLGGGLNR